1 MTAAIIKEVQTI
13 DPQMPVY
20 DVKSMEGRLSD
31 SLSRRRFSMFLLT
44 IFAVI
49 ALLLAA
55 IGIYGVISYSVSQRI
70 HEIGIRMA
78 LGAQPRDVLLL
89 VIGQGMRLVGV
100 GVMIGV
106 AASLA
111 LTKLIESLLFGVGR
125 SDPATFVVIVLLL
138 TLVALAACW
147 IPARRATK
155 TDPMTALRVE

>member
-1 MTAAIIKEVQTI
+1 
-13 DPQMPVY
+13 MPVY

>member
-1 MTAAIIKEVQTI
+1 
-13 DPQMPVY
+13 
-20 DVKSMEGRLSD
+20 
-31 SLSRRRFSMFLLT
+31 
-44 IFAVI
+44 
-49 ALLLAA
+49 
-55 IGIYGVISYSVSQRI
+55 
-70 HEIGIRMA
+70 MA